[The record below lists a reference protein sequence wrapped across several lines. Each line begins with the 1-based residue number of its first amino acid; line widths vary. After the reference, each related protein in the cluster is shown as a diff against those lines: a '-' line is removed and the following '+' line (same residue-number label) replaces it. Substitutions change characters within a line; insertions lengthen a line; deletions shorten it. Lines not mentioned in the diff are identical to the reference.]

1 MLQDRIKQIID
12 NEHLSIRKFE
22 EKICATNGVVSKCLR
37 KGTDIN
43 ANILISI
50 VNNFPQYS
58 PNWLL
63 TGQGNM
69 LQSEAPEGCSG
80 GVGVQT
86 KEDETVPQQIERL
99 AKEAAYWK
107 AKFEDATKK

>member
-1 MLQDRIKQIID
+1 MDKQLIIKKLIEYYSKGS
-12 NEHLSIRKFE
+12 NSSFASKL
-22 EKICATNGVVSKCLR
+22 GVKPQTISTWLKRGTFDIELIFAKCE
-37 KGTDIN
+37 G
-43 ANILISI
+43 ISA
-50 VNNFPQYS
+50 
-58 PNWLL
+58 NWLL